1 MSRDKDFDWYE
12 RWLDR
17 VFWASV
23 VVLVLTIAIDWAM
36 SPARAHEWYPP
47 ECCSDRDCWIAGVGG
62 AEPEPRSTP
71 SGWVLHDGTLVPYHE
86 ARPSPDGRFH
96 VCRHGGS
103 VQGAVI
109 RAGRVCLWAPQ
120 GAS

>member
-1 MSRDKDFDWYE
+1 MSRDNPL
-12 RWLDR
+12 RLI
-17 VFWASV
+17 
-23 VVLVLTIAIDWAM
+23 LTYLGFIAVIAAILLLTTR
-36 SPARAHEWYPP
+36 ARAHEWYPI
-47 ECCSDRDCWIAGVGG
+47 ECCSDRDCWIAGDGG
-62 AEPEPRSTP
+62 AEPEPRATP